1 MPTRKAPAV
10 KDSLVDD
17 QASIATNGTR
27 NVDVSPTVTIG
38 RIEVPRINIQ
48 EMELILIGDSPL
60 ICHRWSEKAKQQMLD
75 KQMKRAT
82 EGKAAKDPQKDYEDS
97 LYHHPDG
104 GYGFPCIAFK
114 NAGVSACRF
123 TDGLKMTE
131 ARGAF
136 HVMGEMVQIEGTPS
150 MREDTVK
157 IAMGTADIRYRA
169 EFKTWRVRLRIRYN
183 VAVFSA
189 SQICNLFNLAGFG
202 VGIGEWRP
210 ERDGSYGCF
219 HVAEQEEGT

>member
-1 MPTRKAPAV
+1 MPTRKTAV
-10 KDSLVDD
+10 LPESSSDEH
-17 QASIATNGTR
+17 ASVTSNG
-27 NVDVSPTVTIG
+27 VPQEPEATVTVG

-48 EMELILIGDSPL
+48 EMELVLIGDSPL
-60 ICHRWSEKAKQQMLD
+60 ICHRWSEKAKQQMLN

-136 HVMGEMVQIEGTPS
+136 HVMGEMVQIHFGGKASHFGPALCHGQ
-150 MREDTVK
+150 
-157 IAMGTADIRYRA
+157 IADRPLVAWERDDI
-169 EFKTWRVRLRIRYN
+169 
-183 VAVFSA
+183 
-189 SQICNLFNLAGFG
+189 GFG
-202 VGIGEWRP
+202 Q
-210 ERDGSYGCF
+210 SSLKQS
-219 HVAEQEEGT
+219 H